1 LASGFISGAF
11 LGYLNLSEQIFA
23 KHYNLGEL
31 FPRYFALLAIGLG
44 LASFLN
50 GRMVMKLGM
59 TFLAKWSVA
68 ALFIWSAAFT
78 AYDYF
83 TPEGPSLE
91 LFLVFLLVALFFI
104 GILFGNMKSLSMEP
118 LGHIAGVGAA
128 VVSAMSTLAAVP
140 YSILIGQYYNDSV
153 FPLMVGFTVC
163 SLVAGLIMVWTR
175 TK

>member
-1 LASGFISGAF
+1 
-11 LGYLNLSEQIFA
+11 
-23 KHYNLGEL
+23 
-31 FPRYFALLAIGLG
+31 
-44 LASFLN
+44 
-50 GRMVMKLGM
+50 
-59 TFLAKWSVA
+59 
-68 ALFIWSAAFT
+68 
-78 AYDYF
+78 
-83 TPEGPSLE
+83 
-91 LFLVFLLVALFFI
+91 LVALFFI